1 MQKQLL
7 TAFLVVT
14 TSVLYPQSPAPN
26 ILVVLT
32 DDMGYA
38 DLSVHNQEADVR
50 TPNIDRLARSGAL
63 CTAGYITAPQCIP
76 SRAGLLSGRYQQRYG
91 LDHNGTIPLPLTEK
105 LIPERLKD
113 AGYATGMAGK
123 WHLEPNHQQEE
134 WIREHL
140 PELAEKKTFVPS
152 DIPDKMKR
160 AYRSDRRGFD
170 DVFEGYINNYLTNYT
185 LAGEDKETSAE
196 NIPDYRLDIQTEAA
210 LSFIRRH
217 KEEPFFYYL
226 SYFAPHVPLEAP
238 SKYLDRFPGEMPE
251 RRRHCLAMLS
261 AVDDGVGRVQD
272 LLAELGLT
280 ENTLVFFISDNGA
293 PLKMIKEDITL
304 DFKGGAWDGSLNTP
318 FIGEKGMLSEG
329 GIHVP
334 FVVSWSGTIPA
345 GQRYDHPVS
354 SLDVAAT
361 SLAAAGLPT
370 AKELDGKN
378 LLPHLNGTT
387 TSAPHKYLF
396 WRFWEQIAVRSGN
409 YKYLRVGGRE
419 FLFDVTTDEHETNNL
434 LGEHPRKARKLAR
447 KLDRWTQ
454 SLKNPGVPGNPNQSE
469 TQWYDF
475 YFPKTED

>member
-1 MQKQLL
+1 MKKLLLL
-7 TAFLVVT
+7 TFLLLASILAHT
-14 TSVLYPQSPAPN
+14 QPPN
-26 ILVVLT
+26 IIVIFT

-38 DLSVHNQEADVR
+38 DLSVHGQEPDIR
-50 TPNIDRLARSGAL
+50 TPNIDQLARSGAL

-76 SRAGLLSGRYQQRYG
+76 SRAGLLTGRYQQSFG

-105 LIPERLKD
+105 LIPERLKA
-113 AGYATGMAGK
+113 AGYATGMTGK

-134 WIREHL
+134 WIRENL
-140 PELAEKKTFVPS
+140 PELAAKESYVPS
-152 DIPDKMKR
+152 DIPGGMKR

-185 LAGEDKETSAE
+185 LEGEDKEVSQE
-196 NIPDYRLDIQTEAA
+196 NVPGYRLDIQTEAA

-217 KEEPFFYYL
+217 KADPFFFYL

-238 SKYLDRFPGEMPE
+238 AKYLDRFPGEMPE

-272 LLAELGLT
+272 LLSELDLA

-293 PLKMIKEDITL
+293 PLKMTKEDITL

-318 FIGEKGMLSEG
+318 YVGEKGMLSEG
-329 GIHVP
+329 GIHIP
-334 FVVSWSGTIPA
+334 FVVSWPGSIPA
-345 GQRYDHPVS
+345 GQRYDHAVS

-361 SLAAAGLPT
+361 SVGVAGLSP

-378 LLPHLNGTT
+378 LIPYLTGAKNK
-387 TSAPHKYLF
+387 APHKYLY
-396 WRFWEQIAVRSGN
+396 WRFWQQIAVRSGN
-409 YKYLRVGGRE
+409 YKYLRMGERE
-419 FLFDVTTDEHETNNL
+419 FLFDVTTDAHETKNL
-434 LGEHPRKARKLAR
+434 LSEQPRTARRLGR

-454 SLKNPGVPGNPNQSE
+454 TLKKPGVPGNPNQSE
-469 TQWYDF
+469 AEWYDF
-475 YFPKTED
+475 YFPE